1 MAAEVAAIAKAKTA
15 ADQKLVSSH
24 VFARSAS

>member
-15 ADQKLVSSH
+15 ADQKLVSPHSH
-24 VFARSAS
+24 VGAPS